1 LSARMKKTNTGKA
14 AFGAALLF
22 VSLLVPATVSQEAK
36 AVTSGIELG
45 SASSFAVLAGTGIT
59 HDGTTLASGS
69 NGADFGSAP
78 LSSFTG
84 SQSLNTTGTK
94 YVGIAATTVE
104 ARAILTDAKADL
116 QTAYNEAAAR
126 TVTDVLPTLVIGS
139 QTLIPGVYFSGS
151 SIQITGNLTLDAQD
165 DPNAVFIFKA
175 GSTLVT
181 AISSEI
187 ILINGAQACNVYWQ
201 VGSSATLSKNS
212 DFSGHV
218 LAHTSIT
225 SEDGVSINGQLLA
238 INGAVTLVNNTF
250 VNNSCGTTST
260 SSPPRSVLA
269 STGQAE
275 TTVSWLSPSSTGGSS
290 ITGYTANAYTASA
303 YTQETG
309 GTAVASCTATA
320 LTCQITGLSNGTPY
334 FIRVSATNAMG
345 DSAESSPAVVVVP
358 EAAPDAPTITSVTA
372 GDHSFSVAFSQ
383 VGDDVNAPITGY
395 QYSLDNGS
403 NWIDSSATLS
413 PLLIS
418 GLTNG
423 SSYDVKI
430 RAQSD
435 VGVGDP
441 SGVYTVSPISRP
453 NEVDPA
459 TIGYEAG
466 NSTVLVSWTAPNS
479 NGAELIST
487 VVTVFSAEFGGTAL
501 GSCTAFAPAT
511 SCEISGLE
519 NGTTYYLSLQV
530 QNSEGNSD
538 LSDPRVLVQ
547 PGNASSATLTMS
559 AVSAQAGASVT
570 LTARVTSGATGTVNF
585 TTDNVSILGCGAV
598 EVSSAQALCT
608 VTGLEAKTHAIR
620 ANYSGDATYASSA
633 TSMQSL
639 AIFSTFTITYDSDG
653 GSVISN
659 ATFTTGSSALVL
671 PAPTRTSHALA
682 GWYSSGSLLTKIGD
696 AGDSYVPSESR
707 TIYAKWVNTSPYA
720 VGGNTKFGSF
730 TTVDGAGDFYTA
742 SSAAES
748 VVEVSYSADALPAS
762 TVVDIYLLTDTT
774 RADSLIPDDK
784 SIVVNLAIDWMA
796 VGGTAP
802 DTAEGLPITFK
813 VTDSAI
819 KKGARIFGLVGQ
831 TVTDLGVAS
840 EDGSATVVITEVSEI
855 VVVLTNPDA
864 PTGVSATTTT
874 NSATIAFSAPAGN
887 GGASIASYVAT
898 ASTGQSCS
906 SSSTSCT
913 IIGLSSSTDYTF
925 TVRAINSIG
934 TSIASFASAVVSTS
948 DTATGGTG
956 GGSTGGTG
964 GGSTGGTGGGST
976 GGTGGSVGTELDDV
990 IEVISREFIPSAPSR
1005 PVSESGVIAT
1015 EDGNVPQPG
1024 VKTNED
1030 NEKVVVTGTAWELAI
1045 GAYDTQG
1052 TPKALASDYALSAT
1066 HVEQVAVN
1074 GWGLAPNTWVD
1085 LHVFSDPVFVGTVET
1100 DNTGG
1105 FNAKFDVPSGL
1116 AVGTH
1121 TLVLGTKNLAGELIT
1136 VTLGLEVFAADE
1148 VTQKVNS
1155 GSFKNYVA
1163 VYALGYKGSII
1174 SWKIAGEWFRT
1185 AIISDY
1191 QVFQRRTIDVDVDVK
1206 VDIYIDTVKKLS
1218 KVVRTR

>member
-1 LSARMKKTNTGKA
+1 
-14 AFGAALLF
+14 
-22 VSLLVPATVSQEAK
+22 
-36 AVTSGIELG
+36 
-45 SASSFAVLAGTGIT
+45 
-59 HDGTTLASGS
+59 
-69 NGADFGSAP
+69 
-78 LSSFTG
+78 
-84 SQSLNTTGTK
+84 
-94 YVGIAATTVE
+94 
-104 ARAILTDAKADL
+104 
-116 QTAYNEAAAR
+116 
-126 TVTDVLPTLVIGS
+126 VLPTLVIGS

-269 STGQAE
+269 SKGQAE
-275 TTVSWLSPSSTGGSS
+275 TTVSWSSPSSTGGSS

-748 VVEVSYSADALPAS
+748 VVEVSYSANALPAS

-976 GGTGGSVGTELDDV
+976 GGTGGGSTGGTGGSVGTELDDV

-1045 GAYDTQG
+1045 GAVDTQG